1 MNQVSRLGSAVSV
14 EGMPD
19 TIELDSPEAMHDLQ
33 VFVKRAD
40 SVSDG
45 VVRLRASQG
54 VLRVTVC
61 TFAPLG
67 ILDQAPTVLGMR
79 ILRTAESREHDLLL
93 SGRALLDRFARLDK
107 ADVRLEIPPTR
118 ETAAWAGR
126 DVPRDEW
133 RRLASLETAVLNGV
147 ALAGIAEV
155 AAALPDNPGE
165 LLVREVREQVWNRPL
180 DIYPGLTSATAFTGH
195 ILGFFSRD
203 EAATVYQSDR
213 WLRLSTS
220 VGHVLVFQRA

>member
-1 MNQVSRLGSAVSV
+1 
-14 EGMPD
+14 MPD
-19 TIELDSPEAMHDLQ
+19 SIELDSPEAMHDLR
-33 VFVKRAD
+33 VFVQRAD

-54 VLRVTVC
+54 ALRATVC

-67 ILDQAPTVLGMR
+67 ILDQAPTILGMR
-79 ILRTAESREHDLLL
+79 IFRIADRMDSDLLL
-93 SGRALLDRFARLDK
+93 SGRALLDRFARLD
-107 ADVRLEIPPTR
+107 DDSVSLEIPPTR

-126 DVPRDEW
+126 DVPRDDW
-133 RRLASLETAVLNGV
+133 RRLDSLETSVLNGV

-165 LLVREVREQVWNRPL
+165 LLVREVRDHVWNRPL
-180 DIYPGLTSATAFTGH
+180 ENYPELTSATALTGH

-203 EAATVYQSDR
+203 AVATVYQSDR

-220 VGHVLVFQRA
+220 VGHVLVFLRP